1 NILKETYNKI
11 DEESYLYDKI
21 YMLHMQLSYDQEKKK
36 WTILSVEPADIWG
49 GFTVTDTAEGS
60 KKMHGPSKEAMKEAK
75 NKSMKED
82 ISWFIDEYAQARV
95 EAINYRDLDF
105 VKNSISAQ
113 GQRRQEAKE
122 DMHDLNS
129 K

>member
-36 WTILSVEPADIWG
+36 LTILSVDPADIRG

-82 ISWFIDEYAQARV
+82 ISLFMDEYAQASV
-95 EAINYRDLDF
+95 DAINYRDFDF
-105 VKNSISAQ
+105 VKDYISAD
-113 GQRRQEAKE
+113 GPRW
-122 DMHDLNS
+122 
-129 K
+129 